1 MTHDERD
8 DELAD
13 EAFEDMGFE
22 TRAEKLAYLAGLAE
36 GVQHEED
43 PATASLLAGLVE
55 VLADVSDELGALRR
69 EQRVL
74 AEDMDELADELGVQP
89 SDVVVE
95 CPSCGREVAFAS
107 GLLNEEDL
115 ELTCPNCGEVVYTPG
130 EDELV
135 DEPDAGEHPE
145 PGVVQGHAPHGHERG
160 PGHGHGFGHD
170 HAGRDPEIHGA
181 DHAWRREA
189 EDGAG
194 ASQGVPGDDQGHW
207 QGQTGGEEQR

>member
-1 MTHDERD
+1 MAHDERD

-13 EAFEDMGFE
+13 EEFEDMGFE

-36 GVQHEED
+36 GVQRDEE

-55 VLADVSDELGALRR
+55 VLGDVSDELAALRR

-95 CPSCGREVAFAS
+95 CPACGREVAFAS
-107 GLLNEEDL
+107 GLLDQEDL

-135 DEPDAGEHPE
+135 DEPDATDHPE
-145 PGVVQGHAPHGHERG
+145 PGVVQGHEPRGHH
-160 PGHGHGFGHD
+160 HGHGQGD
-170 HAGRDPEIHGA
+170 REPDIHGA
-181 DHAWRREA
+181 DHAWRQEGP
-189 EDGAG
+189 D
-194 ASQGVPGDDQGHW
+194 GDDAPHVAQDDGEGRW
-207 QGQTGGEEQR
+207 QDHTGGEETP